1 MRVNIAVNCVKPNQ
15 IKSNYIKHSFNKQP
29 SSTDGHTLK
38 GYMTLPILFP
48 QLNKI

>member
-1 MRVNIAVNCVKPNQ
+1 MRVNIAVICVKPNQ
-15 IKSNYIKHSFNKQP
+15 IISDYIKNIFNKQP

-48 QLNKI
+48 HLRNI